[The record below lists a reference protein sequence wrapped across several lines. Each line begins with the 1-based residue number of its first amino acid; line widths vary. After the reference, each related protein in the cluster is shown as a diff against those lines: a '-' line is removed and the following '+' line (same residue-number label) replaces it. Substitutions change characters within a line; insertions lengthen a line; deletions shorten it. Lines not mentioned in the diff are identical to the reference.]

1 MSYHDFV
8 VPKEMANNLSLLKE
22 LLSSTTLLNHIQEQ
36 LEITDHRI
44 YTPEELLRGVR
55 TGVKTYLKSENMDH
69 GQIASYI
76 CCNIDTDE
84 DTIDVYE
91 DDDEEGAQ
99 WFFIVLRF
107 HWLNQWM
114 VIRWEVE
121 FHLRWV
127 GPQQDQYKILDITIH
142 EAYLRR
148 VTL

>member
-1 MSYHDFV
+1 MSYHDFI
-8 VPKEMANNLSLLKE
+8 VPQEMVNNLSLLDE
-22 LLSSTTLLNHIQEQ
+22 LLSSEKLLNNIKEQ

-44 YTPEELLRGVR
+44 YTPEELLRGVQV
-55 TGVKTYLKSENMDH
+55 GVKTYLKSENMSH
-69 GQIASYI
+69 EQIASYI

-91 DDDEEGAQ
+91 DDDEKGAQ

-107 HWLNQWM
+107 HWLNQWL

-127 GPQQDQYKILDITIH
+127 GPQQDQYKILDIKIH
-142 EAYLRR
+142 A
-148 VTL
+148 V

>member
-1 MSYHDFV
+1 MSYYDFI
-8 VPKEMANNLSLLKE
+8 VPKEMANNLSLLDE

-36 LEITDHRI
+36 LEITEHRT

-55 TGVKTYLKSENMDH
+55 TGVKTYLKSENIRH
-69 GQIASYI
+69 EQIASYI

-91 DDDEEGAQ
+91 DDDEKGAQ

-107 HWLNQWM
+107 HWLNQWV
-114 VIRWEVE
+114 VIRWDVE

-127 GPQQDQYKILDITIH
+127 GPQQDQYKILDIKIH
-142 EAYLRR
+142 A
-148 VTL
+148 V